1 MGWWLAT
8 MASTSKIKKRMQT
21 IQSTQKITS
30 AMKLV
35 SLSKLQGYKTRSENF
50 QVFNDAVIASSE
62 RFIEFVVDESD
73 RPSLYIIFMPDLGLC
88 SAYTNGLSRF
98 LAERRKENDLVISVG
113 SQQFEVIE
121 PMNSLMKSEDFK
133 VDKIIKIVTEYIDTH
148 RIVSLV
154 GDYHRGMTL
163 EFDEHVL
170 KTLALEGRDDVVY
183 EPDFR
188 SNADMLVRQSLASFI
203 QNAFLV
209 SKVSEHTTRR
219 IAMEKAT
226 ESAQEMLDDL
236 GRRYNRLRQEAITQ
250 EIAEIVSGMEDM

>member
-1 MGWWLAT
+1 
-8 MASTSKIKKRMQT
+8 MASTSKIKKRMHT

-35 SLSKLQGYKTRSENF
+35 SLSKLQGYKNRSANF
-50 QVFNDAVIASSE
+50 QIFNDAVIANSE
-62 RFIEFVVDESD
+62 RFIEFVIDEAD

-98 LAERRKENDLVISVG
+98 LAEKRKENDLVISIG
-113 SQQFEVIE
+113 SQHYDVIK
-121 PMNSLMKSEDFK
+121 PINLFIKSEEFK
-133 VDKIIKIVTEYIDTH
+133 VDKILELVSRYLKSH

-154 GDYHRGMTL
+154 GDYHRGMSL
-163 EFDEHVL
+163 EFEEHVL

-183 EPDFR
+183 EPDFA
-188 SNADMLVRQSLASFI
+188 SNAEMLVRQALTSFI

-250 EIAEIVSGMEDM
+250 EIAEIVSGMEGM